1 LFFKESS
8 ITNYSTME
16 TKNEYNAMMIYLLR
30 DECYVAGIGNM
41 GACFCTIS
49 MARILCMV
57 FYNLELPNT
66 E

>member
-1 LFFKESS
+1 
-8 ITNYSTME
+8 ME

-30 DECYVAGIGNM
+30 DGCYVAGIGNM

-49 MARILCMV
+49 TARILCMV
-57 FYNLELPNT
+57 FYNLELANT